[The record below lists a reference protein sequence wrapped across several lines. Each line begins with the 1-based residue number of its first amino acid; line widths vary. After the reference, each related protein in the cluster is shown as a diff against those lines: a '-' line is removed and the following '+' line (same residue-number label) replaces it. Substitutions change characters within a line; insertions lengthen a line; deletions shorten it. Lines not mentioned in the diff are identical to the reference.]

1 MKKNSY
7 IFHAGTS
14 FFFYFAY
21 ACYNA
26 MLALYLSDIHFN
38 AQQISLI
45 TSAAPLFSI
54 FAQPYLGTLADRFRS
69 PRKVS
74 LVALFI
80 TVVMNI
86 IFIFS
91 HQLII
96 LLITSASILALF
108 NAVTPLTDRIGVSS
122 PYDFGK
128 IRLWGSVGY
137 AIMAQVSGLL
147 YQYISPFANFIAG
160 ILGTLITIICIY
172 MVSDPKLSEVPE
184 KEENKLSTV
193 VVMKELVHNI
203 PFMLFL
209 VISFF
214 FWGACSTNFN
224 YLSLFIKSQ
233 GGTASQVGTYQLFA
247 TLFEIPMI
255 LATDYIIKKIPYRY
269 IMMFAIIMSMINFAW
284 YATLPSVNM
293 IIYVFVFKGF
303 STVLFTMITVRLV
316 MVLVKEEYV
325 STAYG
330 IQAML
335 GKGVGAMLFQLI
347 GGRIIDSI
355 GMNGFYLFLF
365 AGITIAF
372 VVTLF
377 FRMPKK
383 VRV

>member
-128 IRLWGSVGY
+128 IRLWGSDC
-137 AIMAQVSGLL
+137 QV
-147 YQYISPFANFIAG
+147 
-160 ILGTLITIICIY
+160 
-172 MVSDPKLSEVPE
+172 
-184 KEENKLSTV
+184 
-193 VVMKELVHNI
+193 
-203 PFMLFL
+203 
-209 VISFF
+209 
-214 FWGACSTNFN
+214 
-224 YLSLFIKSQ
+224 
-233 GGTASQVGTYQLFA
+233 
-247 TLFEIPMI
+247 
-255 LATDYIIKKIPYRY
+255 
-269 IMMFAIIMSMINFAW
+269 
-284 YATLPSVNM
+284 
-293 IIYVFVFKGF
+293 
-303 STVLFTMITVRLV
+303 
-316 MVLVKEEYV
+316 
-325 STAYG
+325 
-330 IQAML
+330 
-335 GKGVGAMLFQLI
+335 
-347 GGRIIDSI
+347 
-355 GMNGFYLFLF
+355 
-365 AGITIAF
+365 
-372 VVTLF
+372 
-377 FRMPKK
+377 
-383 VRV
+383 